1 MFYLLANKY
10 MEKLGVF
17 LIKFEEEEPLNHK
30 FFLKYKNKLD
40 IADADIAVMRN
51 PQKQLK
57 ELIVSY
63 KSININ
69 TYNVYVVDISG
80 DTPWPLFRHES
91 FQLWESQISAFYLE
105 KSKDYV
111 MINRDGIS
119 VLSLGCFQKKNV
131 TARNGQA
138 KMIHS
143 LESANY
149 LKVDPNNNLTFQFA
163 GEKKIITVSQ
173 QFDKQN
179 SKTGI
184 ETGYEDVY
192 KV

>member
-1 MFYLLANKY
+1 M
-10 MEKLGVF
+10 
-17 LIKFEEEEPLNHK
+17 
-30 FFLKYKNKLD
+30 KYKNKLD

-51 PQKQLK
+51 EKKKLK
-57 ELIVSY
+57 ELVVSY

-80 DTPWPLFRHES
+80 DNPWPLFRHES
-91 FQLWESQISAFYLE
+91 FQLWESQSSAFYLE

-119 VLSLGCFQKKNV
+119 VLSLGSFQKKNV

-149 LKVDPNNNLTFQFA
+149 LKVDPNNNLTF
-163 GEKKIITVSQ
+163 
-173 QFDKQN
+173 
-179 SKTGI
+179 
-184 ETGYEDVY
+184 
-192 KV
+192 